1 MTSCIWASAGDNR
14 KIFGRQI
21 QTVRYQFD
29 LKVVWWLYRKK
40 ILVHWSTELHI
51 YSFPEDLVKS
61 EKGFKTVPTF
71 LFRNPRTPRRDLRA
85 LSLQF
90 KLIYKFHIFA
100 ILWTMIF
107 DVSINFFYELPP
119 YDVTFQFFLYL
130 PVRSFVR
137 YPCLFLTISSHTV
150 RQVFRVMLVLLSH
163 VSLSVS
169 LLLQQCLIVLYVFL
183 RSFYVSL

>member
-1 MTSCIWASAGDNR
+1 
-14 KIFGRQI
+14 
-21 QTVRYQFD
+21 
-29 LKVVWWLYRKK
+29 
-40 ILVHWSTELHI
+40 
-51 YSFPEDLVKS
+51 
-61 EKGFKTVPTF
+61 
-71 LFRNPRTPRRDLRA
+71 
-85 LSLQF
+85 
-90 KLIYKFHIFA
+90 
-100 ILWTMIF
+100 MIF

-119 YDVTFQFFLYL
+119 YDVTFQFFFLYL

-150 RQVFRVMLVLLSH
+150 RQVFRMMLVLLSH